1 MLDSVLSR
9 VAGPHSH
16 LTPDEIRSAIGE
28 TFPTRDYRDKR
39 VLVIV
44 PDATRTC
51 PLGIFFASL
60 FDQIAGVAS
69 AFDVMIALGTHPPM
83 SEQAICKRLEISAEA
98 RSTTYRRVQFFNH
111 EWNNQSSLARVGTIS
126 AAEIEALTNGLFATD
141 VLVNINRRVFDYDQI
156 IIVGPVFPHEVV
168 GFSGGNKYLFPGVS
182 GPEVLNFFHWLGAVI
197 TNPMIIGNKHTPVR
211 AIIDRAAAMVGVPK
225 VCLCMVVDKGQLMGL
240 FAGSPEAA
248 WDQASD
254 LSRTVHVTYKDRPFH
269 TVLSCAPKMYN
280 ELWVGGKCMYK
291 LEPVVADGGELT
303 IYAPHIRE
311 LSQVHGALIRTIGY
325 HCRDYFLKQ
334 WNDFQHYPW
343 GILAHSTHVRGIGT
357 YEDRVERCRIKVT
370 LATRIA
376 RDVCA
381 AINLGYRDPETID
394 PEDYTGRENEGILA
408 VPDSGEVLFHLRN
421 RPAWARQ
428 M

>member
-1 MLDSVLSR
+1 
-9 VAGPHSH
+9 
-16 LTPDEIRSAIGE
+16 
-28 TFPTRDYRDKR
+28 
-39 VLVIV
+39 LVIV

-51 PLGIFFASL
+51 PLGIIFAAL

-83 SEQAICKRLEISAEA
+83 SEQAICKRLEISAEE
-98 RSTTYRRVQFFNH
+98 RNTTYRHMRFFNH
-111 EWNNQSSLARVGTIS
+111 EWNNPSSLTRIGTIS
-126 AAEIEALTNGLFATD
+126 AAEIESLTNGLFATD
-141 VLVNINRRVFDYDQI
+141 VLVNINRRIFDYDQI
-156 IIVGPVFPHEVV
+156 IIAGPVFPHEVV

-211 AIIDRAAAMVGVPK
+211 AIIDRAAAMVEVPK
-225 VCLCMVVDKGQLMGL
+225 VCLCMVVDKGPLAGL

-248 WDQASD
+248 WEQASD
-254 LSRTVHVTYKDRPFH
+254 QSRTLHITYKDRPFH
-269 TVLSCAPKMYN
+269 TVLSCAPKMYS

-291 LEPVVADGGELT
+291 LEPVVEDGGELT

-311 LSQVHGALIRTIGY
+311 LSQVHGALIRSIGY

-334 WNDFQHYPW
+334 WNDFRHYPW
-343 GILAHSTHVRGIGT
+343 GVLAHSTHVRGIGT

-370 LATRIA
+370 LATGIA

-381 AINLGYRDPETID
+381 AINLGYRDPATIN
-394 PEDYTGRENEGILA
+394 PNEYTGRENDGILI
-408 VPDSGEVLFHLRN
+408 VPDSGEVLFHLRD

-428 M
+428 A

>member
-1 MLDSVLSR
+1 MPDSVLSR
-9 VAGPHSH
+9 VAGPHSY
-16 LTPDEIRSAIGE
+16 LTSDEIRSAIAE
-28 TFPTRDYRDKR
+28 TFVARDYRDKR
-39 VLVIV
+39 VLLIV

-51 PLGIFFASL
+51 PLGIIFAAL
-60 FDQIAGVAS
+60 FDQVAGVAS

-83 SEQAICKRLEISAEA
+83 SEHAICKRLEISAGQ

-111 EWNNQSSLARVGTIS
+111 EWNNPSSLTRIGTIS
-126 AAEIEALTNGLFATD
+126 AAEIEALTNGFFATD
-141 VLVNINRRVFDYDQI
+141 VLVNINRRIFDYDQI
-156 IIVGPVFPHEVV
+156 IIAGPVFPHEVV

-211 AIIDRAAAMVGVPK
+211 AIIDRAAAMVAVPK
-225 VCLCMVVDKGQLMGL
+225 VCLCMVVDKGQLTGL

-248 WDQASD
+248 WEQASD
-254 LSRTVHVTYKDRPFH
+254 LSRTFHITYKDRPFH
-269 TVLSCAPKMYN
+269 TVLSCAPKMYS

-291 LEPVVADGGELT
+291 LEPVVEDGGELT

-311 LSQVHGALIRTIGY
+311 LSQVHGALIRSIGY

-334 WNDFQHYPW
+334 WNDFRHYPW
-343 GILAHSTHVRGIGT
+343 GVLAHSTHVRGIGT
-357 YEDRVERCRIKVT
+357 YEDRFERCRIKVS
-370 LATRIA
+370 LATGIA

-381 AINLGYRDPETID
+381 AINLGYRDPATIN
-394 PEDYTGRENEGILA
+394 PNEYTGRENDGILI
-408 VPDSGEVLFHLRN
+408 VPDSGEVLFHLRD

>member
-1 MLDSVLSR
+1 MPDSVLSR
-9 VAGPHSH
+9 VAGPHSY
-16 LTPDEIRSAIGE
+16 LTSDEICSAIAE
-28 TFPTRDYRDKR
+28 TFVPRDYRDKR
-39 VLVIV
+39 VLLIV

-51 PLGIFFASL
+51 PLGIIFAAL
-60 FDQIAGVAS
+60 FDQVAGVAS
-69 AFDVMIALGTHPPM
+69 AFDVMIALGTHPLM
-83 SEQAICKRLEISAEA
+83 SEQAICNRLKISAEQ

-111 EWNNQSSLARVGTIS
+111 EWNNPSSLTRIGTIS

-141 VLVNINRRVFDYDQI
+141 VLVNINRRVFDYDQVI
-156 IIVGPVFPHEVV
+156 IAGPVFPHEVV
-168 GFSGGNKYLFPGVS
+168 GFSGGNKYLFPGIS

-211 AIIDRAAAMVGVPK
+211 AIIDRAAAMVAIPK
-225 VCLCMVVDKGQLMGL
+225 VCLCMVVDKGQLAGL

-248 WDQASD
+248 LEQASD
-254 LSRTVHVTYKDRPFH
+254 LSCTFHITYKDRPFH
-269 TVLSCAPKMYN
+269 TVLSCAPKMYS

-311 LSQVHGALIRTIGY
+311 LSQVHGALIRSIGY

-334 WNDFQHYPW
+334 WNDFRHYPW
-343 GILAHSTHVRGIGT
+343 GVLAHSTHVRWIGS
-357 YEDRVERCRIKVT
+357 YEEGVERCRIKVT
-370 LATRIA
+370 LATGIA

-381 AINLGYRDPETID
+381 AINLGYRDPATIN
-394 PEDYTGRENEGILA
+394 PNEYTGRENDGILI
-408 VPDSGEVLFHLRN
+408 VPDSGEVLFHLRD

-428 M
+428 A